1 MDDPVFLSRKNLS
14 GYTYNNTLKF
24 HIHLNFKQYWLCFR
38 KRTLNVYNF
47 IMIIPDSNMYTYKF
61 LDTLKLETDL
71 NMKSVNF
78 QRILRTY
85 RINVWRSGKS

>member
-1 MDDPVFLSRKNLS
+1 
-14 GYTYNNTLKF
+14 
-24 HIHLNFKQYWLCFR
+24 
-38 KRTLNVYNF
+38 
-47 IMIIPDSNMYTYKF
+47 MYTYKF